1 MKLYSESLGF
11 FIEVPGRKRKAR
23 RMLNGLCFL
32 FFLLW
37 LQIVQLYFDLLD
49 TLSLYFRIHFIIG
62 SSF

>member
-11 FIEVPGRKRKAR
+11 VTEVPGRKKKQEELLMVCA
-23 RMLNGLCFL
+23 F

-49 TLSLYFRIHFIIG
+49 TLRLYLRIDFIIG
-62 SSF
+62 F